1 MPNGNIIAQKY
12 AQIAFEAALNGL
24 DDAYD
29 RKDEIAAESICALDS
44 IVIIVEKEFIERF
57 LSNLLLKLRPCFE
70 KENPCLR
77 AVAFS
82 LFGKLGS
89 MIGESEIFKQNI
101 HENIVSI
108 LLHLNDEDDLVK
120 LNCAGVLSKI
130 APLFSLDTFSTTIS
144 NSLINSKPPLSYSAF
159 LKDIGM
165 ILVLSFPDR
174 LNFYALGCSNY
185 FKSQFA
191 QIRSNAA
198 LLTGYLLEPLTPALR
213 GTLSKDL
220 VFTSLVQ
227 LLRDPSSQVRL
238 STVKAISCLRSF
250 S

>member
-1 MPNGNIIAQKY
+1 
-12 AQIAFEAALNGL
+12 
-24 DDAYD
+24 
-29 RKDEIAAESICALDS
+29 
-44 IVIIVEKEFIERF
+44 
-57 LSNLLLKLRPCFE
+57 
-70 KENPCLR
+70 
-77 AVAFS
+77 
-82 LFGKLGS
+82 
-89 MIGESEIFKQNI
+89 MIS
-101 HENIVSI
+101 H
-108 LLHLNDEDDLVK
+108 
-120 LNCAGVLSKI
+120 
-130 APLFSLDTFSTTIS
+130 
-144 NSLINSKPPLSYSAF
+144 SLINSKPPLSYPTF
-159 LKDIGM
+159 LKEAGM

-227 LLRDPSSQVRL
+227 LLRDPSSTVRL
-238 STVKAISCLRSF
+238 STVKAISCLGSF

>member
-1 MPNGNIIAQKY
+1 MPNGTSLPKKY
-12 AQIAFEAALNGL
+12 AQITFEAAFNGL

-29 RKDEIAAESICALDS
+29 RKDEITMESICALDS
-44 IVIIVEKEFIERF
+44 IVMIVDKVFIDKV

-70 KENPCLR
+70 KENACLR

-89 MIGESEIFKQNI
+89 IAGESDIFKQNI

-108 LLHLNDEDDLVK
+108 LLHLNDQDESTRN
-120 LNCAGVLSKI
+120 NCAMALTQI
-130 APLFSLDTFSTTIS
+130 ASLFSLDSFSTTVS
-144 NSLINSKPPLSYSAF
+144 HSLINSKPPANYPTF
-159 LKDIGM
+159 LKEIGM

-198 LLTGYLLEPLTPALR
+198 LFTGYLLEPLTPALR

-220 VFTSLVQ
+220 LFLSLVQ
-227 LLRDPSSQVRL
+227 LLRDPSSE
-238 STVKAISCLRSF
+238 VKISAISAISCLHSF